1 MVAGHIQEKKG
12 YLYMVLSYKDVEGK
26 RKTKWVPT
34 GLTVKGNK
42 KKAEAMLIKTRR
54 NFDVT
59 SPAVEETILFSDYML
74 NWLEGMKNKVELDTY
89 SAYAYSIKS
98 RIAPYFKKKGILL
111 TELEPK
117 HIQGFYQYELIER
130 KVSPNTVIHYH
141 ANIRKA
147 LQYAMKMDLI
157 PNNPADKVERPKRD
171 KFIGSFYDS
180 EEMNALFKACEGQ
193 KIELAVLL
201 GAFYG
206 LRRSEIV
213 GLKWDAIDFK
223 KKSITIRFTVTDATI
238 DGKSVIIEKPRTKTK
253 SSNRTLP
260 LVSQFENLLR
270 KLKKQQEFNQ
280 KICGNSYCKEYLEF
294 VYVDELGQRIKP
306 NYISQNFSILLKN
319 NHLRK
324 IRFHDLRHSCAS
336 LLLANGIR
344 MKEIQEWLGHSD
356 FSTTANIYA
365 HLDYSSKLSSANA
378 MSKCLDISS
387 LHI

>member
-26 RKTKWVPT
+26 RKTKWMPT
-34 GLTVKGNK
+34 GLTAKGNK
-42 KKAEAMLIKTRR
+42 KKAEVMLIKTRKKY
-54 NFDVT
+54 DVT
-59 SPAVEETILFSDYML
+59 SPTVDETILFSDYML
-74 NWLEGMKNKVELDTY
+74 SWLKGMKNKVELDTY

-98 RIAPYFKKKGILL
+98 RIAPYFKNKGILL

-117 HIQGFYQYELIER
+117 HIQDFYQYELTER

-147 LQYAMKMDLI
+147 LQYAMKMGLI
-157 PNNPADKVERPKRD
+157 PNNPADKVERPKKD

-213 GLKWDAIDFK
+213 GLKWDAVDFK

-238 DGKSVIIEKPRTKTK
+238 DGKNVIIEKPRTKTK

-260 LVSQFENLLR
+260 LVPQFENLLR
-270 KLKKQQEFNQ
+270 KLKKQQELNR

-306 NYISQNFSILLKN
+306 NFISQNFSILLRN
-319 NHLRK
+319 NNLRK

-336 LLLANGIR
+336 LLLANGIS

-387 LHI
+387 LQI